1 VRLIGST
8 PILILLICCNFY
20 LSGLFSAPVLDG
32 PEFSPYRVNLQTAP
46 ADILEVL
53 PGIGPKM
60 AQRIVDHRVTY
71 PIEKADDLVQIHG
84 IGQKTVDRL
93 RWLTTE
99 NRDVDEHT
107 SD

>member
-8 PILILLICCNFY
+8 PILILLICSNFY

-32 PEFSPYRVNLQTAP
+32 PEFSPFRFYLQSAP

-53 PGIGPKM
+53 PGIDTAM
-60 AQRIVDHRVTY
+60 AQRIVNNRVEH
-71 PIEKADDLVQIHG
+71 PFEKADELVQIYG
-84 IGQKTVDRL
+84 FGQKTYDWL
-93 RWLTTE
+93 RWLTAE
-99 NRDVDEHT
+99 NRDVDEYT

>member
-1 VRLIGST
+1 MRLIGST

-20 LSGLFSAPVLDG
+20 LSISFSTPILDG
-32 PEFSPYRVNLQTAP
+32 PKYSPYRVDLQTAP
-46 ADILEVL
+46 AEILEVL

-60 AQRIVDHRVTY
+60 AQRIVEHRVEH
-71 PIEKADDLVQIHG
+71 PIEKADDLIQIHG

-99 NRDVDEHT
+99 NRVVDEH
-107 SD
+107 SID